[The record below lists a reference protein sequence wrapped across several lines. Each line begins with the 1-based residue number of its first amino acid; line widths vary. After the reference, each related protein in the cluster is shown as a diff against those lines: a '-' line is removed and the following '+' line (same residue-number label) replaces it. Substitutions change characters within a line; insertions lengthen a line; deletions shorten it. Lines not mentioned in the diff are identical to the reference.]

1 MADGFT
7 PLIATITA
15 ATVRFCCC
23 PSLELSEI
31 PVDLVCPPHLYPG
44 ALDVLAA
51 SDLLET
57 KPLVELAS
65 RLVTWSYLKVGV
77 GNLSAFKELQ
87 SHSEQRSANTP
98 TSGLGRNGDRDDSSP
113 RQGQSV
119 LTRT

>member
-51 SDLLET
+51 SDLLE
-57 KPLVELAS
+57 PNPSDL
-65 RLVTWSYLKVGV
+65 
-77 GNLSAFKELQ
+77 
-87 SHSEQRSANTP
+87 
-98 TSGLGRNGDRDDSSP
+98 TSGYLVAHRWKEP
-113 RQGQSV
+113 
-119 LTRT
+119 